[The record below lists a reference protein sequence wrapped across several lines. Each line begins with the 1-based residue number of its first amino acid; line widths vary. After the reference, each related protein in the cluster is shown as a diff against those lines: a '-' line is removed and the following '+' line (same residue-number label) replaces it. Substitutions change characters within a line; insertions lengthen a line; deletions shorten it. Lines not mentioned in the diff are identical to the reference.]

1 MHGEP
6 IRLLLAEDVKML
18 RAALISL
25 LELEDDLTVVA
36 DVERGD
42 EIVSAALAF
51 RPDVAVI
58 DIDLPGM
65 DGLTAAAD
73 LRVKLPQCRAL
84 VLTSFG
90 RPGTMRRALAAHVSG
105 FLLKDAPPARLVSA
119 IRDVAAGRRVIDP
132 QLAMATWDSPDNPL
146 SRRET
151 EILRMAAGGADPA
164 DIAARLYL
172 SPGTVRNYLTS
183 IVMKLNARN
192 RVDAIR
198 IASEA
203 GWIP

>member
-1 MHGEP
+1 M
-6 IRLLLAEDVKML
+6 
-18 RAALISL
+18 
-25 LELEDDLTVVA
+25 
-36 DVERGD
+36 
-42 EIVSAALAF
+42 
-51 RPDVAVI
+51 
-58 DIDLPGM
+58 
-65 DGLTAAAD
+65 
-73 LRVKLPQCRAL
+73 
-84 VLTSFG
+84 
-90 RPGTMRRALAAHVSG
+90 SG

>member
-1 MHGEP
+1 MTSRP
-6 IRLLLAEDVKML
+6 IKLLLAEDVKML
-18 RAALISL
+18 RAALVAL
-25 LELEDDLTVVA
+25 LEFEEDLDVVA

-42 EIVSAALAF
+42 EIVKAALATG
-51 RPDVAVI
+51 PDVAII
-58 DIDLPGM
+58 DIDLPGL

-73 LRVKLPQCRAL
+73 MHTRLPSCRNL
-84 VLTSFG
+84 ILTSFG
-90 RPGTMRRALAAHVSG
+90 RPGTLRRALEAHVSG
-105 FLLKDAPPARLVSA
+105 FILKDAPPATLVA
-119 IRDVAAGRRVIDP
+119 AVRDIHAGRRVIDP
-132 QLAMATWDSPDNPL
+132 QLAMATWESPENPL

-151 EILRMAAGGADPA
+151 EILRMAARGADPG
-164 DIAARLYL
+164 DIAAHLYL
-172 SPGTVRNYLTS
+172 SHGTVRNYLTA